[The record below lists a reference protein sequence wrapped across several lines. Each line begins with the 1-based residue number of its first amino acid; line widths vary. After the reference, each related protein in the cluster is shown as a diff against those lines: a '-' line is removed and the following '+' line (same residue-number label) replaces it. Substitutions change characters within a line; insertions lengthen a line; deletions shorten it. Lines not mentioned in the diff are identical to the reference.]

1 MCTEYHSRF
10 CLISRGAGLTEA
22 LGQDRE
28 FQGRQ
33 STTDD
38 QRHEQECVG
47 DSRRRLTGCW
57 GEPTADA
64 QNETS
69 SWARQAGKFG
79 ECWCWAGLSE
89 TTGGQ
94 TDGAG
99 TSELLLL

>member
-38 QRHEQECVG
+38 QRHEQECVRRQQASFDG
-47 DSRRRLTGCW
+47 VLGRADSRRTKRNLELG
-57 GEPTADA
+57 
-64 QNETS
+64 
-69 SWARQAGKFG
+69 QAGRQI
-79 ECWCWAGLSE
+79 W
-89 TTGGQ
+89 
-94 TDGAG
+94 
-99 TSELLLL
+99 

>member
-33 STTDD
+33 STTTND

-47 DSRRRLTGCW
+47 DSRRSLTGCW
-57 GEPTADA
+57 VEPTADA

-69 SWARQAGKFG
+69 SWARQARKFG
-79 ECWCWAGLSE
+79 ECWAGMTE
-89 TTGGQ
+89 TSGGQ